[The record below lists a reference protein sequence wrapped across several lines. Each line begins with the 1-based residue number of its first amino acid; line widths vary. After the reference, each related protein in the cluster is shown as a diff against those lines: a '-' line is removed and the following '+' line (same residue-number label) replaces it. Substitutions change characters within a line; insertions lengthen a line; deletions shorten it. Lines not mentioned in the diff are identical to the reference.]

1 MHDEGR
7 QQRKVP
13 GGRILLQ
20 TLSNSKVPFKRNISS
35 EPWKQNNKEGIIE
48 GWLSRPC
55 RKLKRFPFNI
65 ELHKMLICFK
75 KWIWKYLE
83 NNDVLFEKEAL
94 KGSCCGILSVC
105 WCSCGQEKCPFCDWN
120 TRKCFSLASLEY
132 EHFVLFTKEN
142 GVRCLMH

>member
-55 RKLKRFPFNI
+55 RKLKPFPFNI
-65 ELHKMLICFK
+65 ELHQMLICFK

-132 EHFVLFTKEN
+132 EHFVLFTKES